1 MYKPS
6 ILSSSSLLDLSI
18 VDPDERSKLATQKLV
33 TNLLEQA
40 SSEDV
45 ELIIVHYSV
54 AFNSEIL
61 FGNLTKSFP
70 GAKLIGCSSAGE
82 FNKNGY
88 QTQSV
93 VLIAMLKS
101 DFISSV
107 RLIDDLDTLDFDK
120 AYDIT
125 ADLRQELIINSPFD
139 VEQQMAISFLD
150 GLTMNEEQ
158 FLYTFSPVF
167 GNTPHFGGSAGD
179 DLMLK
184 DTFVVHNGDVYSNAA
199 VIALIATRR
208 SFTVFSNDHIQVPV
222 SRLIVTEADPNT
234 RTVFEL
240 NGEPAAQYYAKLFSK
255 KLHELTP
262 EVFSKFPLAVL
273 MGDKYYIRSIQKVDI
288 ESNSI
293 TFYCAVDLGMIL
305 TAVQLGDCAQSL
317 DATLNDLR
325 DKYGEPEL
333 VYGCDCFLRRLDIFQ
348 NQREEELKATQKEF
362 NVVGFNAYGEHMN
375 SIHMNQ
381 TFTGVYFTKNEHGSQ

>member
-6 ILSSSSLLDLSI
+6 ILSSSSLLDFTI
-18 VDPDERSKLATQKLV
+18 EDAEERSNTAS
-33 TNLLEQA
+33 LELI
-40 SSEDV
+40 SSLSDQVNGNDV
-45 ELIIVHYSV
+45 DLIIVHYSI
-54 AFNSEIL
+54 AFNTDIL
-61 FGNLTKSFP
+61 FNYLTKSFP
-70 GAKLIGCSSAGE
+70 KAKIIGCSSAGE

-88 QTQSV
+88 QTQSA

-101 DFISSV
+101 DFVSSV
-107 RLIDDLDTLDFDK
+107 RLINDLDTLDFDK
-120 AYDIT
+120 AYNIT
-125 ADLRQELIINSPFD
+125 ADLRQELITNAPFD
-139 VEQQMAISFLD
+139 IKQQMAISFLD

-179 DLMLK
+179 DLQLEN
-184 DTFVVHNGDVYSNAA
+184 TFVVYNGKVFSNAA
-199 VIALIATRR
+199 VIALIATKR
-208 SFTVFSNDHIQVPV
+208 SFTVFSDDHIQVPV
-222 SRLIVTEADPNT
+222 SRLVVTEADPTT
-234 RTVFEL
+234 RTVYEL

-317 DATLNDLR
+317 NSTLNELR
-325 DKYGEPEL
+325 DTYGEPEL
-333 VYGCDCFLRRLDIFQ
+333 VYGCDCFLRRLDIIQ
-348 NQREEELKATQKEF
+348 NQREEEIRATQQEF
-362 NVVGFNAYGEHMN
+362 NIVGFNAYGEHIN

-381 TFTGVYFTKNEHGSQ
+381 TFTGVYFTKNED

>member
-6 ILSSSSLLDLSI
+6 ILSSSSLLDFTI
-18 VDPDERSKLATQKLV
+18 EDAEERSKHASLELV
-33 TNLLEQA
+33 
-40 SSEDV
+40 SSLSKQITGTDV

-54 AFNSEIL
+54 AFNTDIL
-61 FGNLTKSFP
+61 FGHLTRTFP
-70 GAKLIGCSSAGE
+70 KAKIIGCSSAGE
-82 FNKNGY
+82 FNRNGY
-88 QTQSV
+88 QTQSA
-93 VLIAMLKS
+93 VLIALLKS
-101 DFISSV
+101 DFVSSV

-120 AYDIT
+120 AYNIT
-125 ADLRQELIINSPFD
+125 ADLRQELITNAPFD
-139 VEQQMAISFLD
+139 IKQQMAMSFLD

-167 GNTPHFGGSAGD
+167 GDTPHFGGSAGD
-179 DLMLK
+179 DLKLEN
-184 DTFVVHNGDVYSNAA
+184 TFVVYNGKVFSNAA
-199 VIALIATRR
+199 VIALIATQR

-222 SRLIVTEADPNT
+222 SRLVVTEADPTT
-234 RTVFEL
+234 RTVYEL

-305 TAVQLGDCAQSL
+305 TAVQLGDCARSL
-317 DATLNDLR
+317 NSTLNELR
-325 DKYGEPEL
+325 DTYGEPEL
-333 VYGCDCFLRRLDIFQ
+333 VYGCDCFLRRLDIIQ
-348 NQREEELKATQKEF
+348 NQREEEIKATQQEF
-362 NVVGFNAYGEHMN
+362 NIVGFNAYGEHMN

-381 TFTGVYFTKNEHGSQ
+381 TFTGVYFVKNED